1 MFSRNS
7 KISDVI
13 KNPNFKDFG
22 HLLFPT
28 DHSYYSGT
36 TLKDLNLTFYS
47 NIQPDK
53 TVEII
58 NTLYN
63 YSKNNIQIFFRI
75 YSEKEIQNNP
85 KLNDVGLFF
94 FPGKPYEKFAIC
106 NAGGAFR
113 FVGAIHDSFPHC
125 LELSKKGYNAF
136 ALIYRVNNPYEDLAK
151 SIEFLY
157 DNSEKLKINKNNYS
171 LWGGS
176 AGARM
181 AAVCGNKK
189 YLFDLTKRK
198 DIPQCSSII
207 MQYTGYN
214 DFNKY
219 DGNTFVC
226 VGKNDWIAN
235 WKIMENRLKNLQKFG
250 IKTEF
255 HAYDGLDHGF
265 GLGTGTIADGWIDY
279 AIKFWENNIN
289 N

>member
-63 YSKNNIQIFFRI
+63 YSKSNTQIFFRI

-106 NAGGAFR
+106 NAGGAFS